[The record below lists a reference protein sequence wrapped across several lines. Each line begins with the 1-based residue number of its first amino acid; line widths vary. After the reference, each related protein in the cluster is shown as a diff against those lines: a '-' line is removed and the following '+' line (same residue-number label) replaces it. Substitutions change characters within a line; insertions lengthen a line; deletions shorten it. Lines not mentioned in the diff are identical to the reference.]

1 MPGPAFFML
10 DFSSLVFGRQ
20 EQGLP
25 PSLLRPN
32 SGAMTSALPG
42 PISEEQARENV
53 NAAAWSKRFAANFIE
68 PGLVLYKAQ
77 KPGESDEWVLL
88 EDDALERMAKSMIG
102 KPVIDWDHAEIWPEI
117 LGDGQADGVVYDV
130 WKGPDGWWHCG
141 YVLWTKS
148 AIEHAESGDWSV
160 SCAYNET
167 ETEGAGRYHNADY
180 DTKIL
185 NGIYTHLAQV
195 KKPRYEK
202 ARIRAN
208 STENGGHKMGWKL
221 FKREPEEKVLRL
233 NAAEAGS
240 AMLDVDGSPVSI
252 ADLVAKH
259 NAAQGP
265 QCMTASDDDVVEHE
279 GKQYKVGELRNAHR
293 FAKQN
298 DVKKGDFDQQKAV
311 SADMREKGTA
321 VREHASEEEQRQNR
335 INAVRERFNTE
346 LQLAG
351 ATKEE
356 AGKLVGAAHD
366 KITGVEDNPDK
377 GVEAAKELAKTKER
391 LNAVSAELAQ
401 LKAAPSHE
409 LREAAQLRVA
419 PMGGSPEGQG
429 FVTME
434 DRIRTGNKE
443 FAL

>member
-1 MPGPAFFML
+1 ML
-10 DFSSLVFGRQ
+10 DFSTLVFGRQ

-25 PSLLRPN
+25 PSLFRPN
-32 SGAMTSALPG
+32 SGAMTMDIPG

-68 PGLVLYKAQ
+68 PGLVLYKARN
-77 KPGESDEWVLL
+77 PGESDEWVLL
-88 EDDALERMAKSMIG
+88 EDDALERMSKSLIG
-102 KPVIDWDHAEIWPEI
+102 KPVIDWDHADVWPEI
-117 LGDGQADGVVYDV
+117 IGDGQADGVVYDV
-130 WKGPDGWWHCG
+130 WKGTDGWWHCG

-148 AIEHAESGDWSV
+148 SIEHAESKEWSV
-160 SCAYNET
+160 SCAYKET

-180 DTKIL
+180 DTNII

-293 FAKQN
+293 NAM
-298 DVKKGDFDQQKAV
+298 
-311 SADMREKGTA
+311 S
-321 VREHASEEEQRQNR
+321 RQNAEDAAAKKKKEDDEKKER
-335 INAVRERFNTE
+335 ENAAKARANAET
-346 LQLAG
+346 QLAG
-351 ATKEE
+351 AGKEA
-356 AGKLVGAAHD
+356 AGKLAGAAHD
-366 KITGVEDNPDK
+366 KITGVEDNPDLA
-377 GVEAAKELAKTKER
+377 VEAAKELAAMKER
-391 LNAVSAELAQ
+391 LNAVTAELTE
-401 LKAAPSHE
+401 LKAAPSRE

-419 PMGGSPEGQG
+419 PLGGAPEGQG

>member
-42 PISEEQARENV
+42 PISEEQARETV

-293 FAKQN
+293 NSMA
-298 DVKKGDFDQQKAV
+298 
-311 SADMREKGTA
+311 
-321 VREHASEEEQRQNR
+321 RQNADDAAKKKKEDEEKKAR
-335 INAVRERFNTE
+335 ENAAKARANAET
-346 LQLAG
+346 QLKGAG
-351 ATKEE
+351 SEA
-356 AGKLVGAAHD
+356 AGKLAGAAHD

-377 GVEAAKELAKTKER
+377 GVEAAKELAETKER

-401 LKAAPSHE
+401 LKAAPSRE

-419 PMGGSPEGQG
+419 PLGGAPEDRG

-434 DRIRTGNKE
+434 DRIKEGNKS